1 MFILDLTGGTLR
13 NRRFYGLSYRNFMSL
28 DLLYEVFG
36 VDAITTAYR
45 LLVVSAVFLEEFFEE
60 ND

>member
-13 NRRFYGLSYRNFMSL
+13 NRWFYGLSYRNFMSL
-28 DLLYEVFG
+28 NLLYEIFG
-36 VDAITTAYR
+36 VDAVATGCS
-45 LLVVSAVFLEEFFEE
+45 LLIIGVVFLEEFFEE